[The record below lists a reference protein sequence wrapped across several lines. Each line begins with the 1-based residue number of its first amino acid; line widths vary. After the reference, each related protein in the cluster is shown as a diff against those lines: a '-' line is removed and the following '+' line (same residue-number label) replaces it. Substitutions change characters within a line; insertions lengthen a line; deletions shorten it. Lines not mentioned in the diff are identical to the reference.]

1 MKLIDLTGKRFG
13 MLTVICRAADRNG
26 DAMWKCVCDCGRE
39 RIVLGESLRCGHTKS
54 CGCQMRRILLE
65 SNIKHGKTN
74 TKLYGVWSTMKSRCL
89 NPNSASYKL
98 YGKRGIKVCEE
109 WANDFQA
116 FYEWAVSTG
125 YHEGLSIDR
134 IDTNGNYEPSNCRW
148 ADAKM
153 QANNRRNSHIVT
165 LNGESHTI
173 AEWSKITGIKSSTLY
188 MRLNKYGYS
197 VDDALE
203 LVGVSG

>member
-1 MKLIDLTGKRFG
+1 
-13 MLTVICRAADRNG
+13 
-26 DAMWKCVCDCGRE
+26 
-39 RIVLGESLRCGHTKS
+39 
-54 CGCQMRRILLE
+54 MRRILLE

-153 QANNRRNSHIVT
+153 QASNRRSSHIVT

-203 LVGVSG
+203 LVGAV

>member
-39 RIVLGESLRCGHTKS
+39 RIVLGESLRYGHTKS

-197 VDDALE
+197 VDDALR
-203 LVGVSG
+203 VTGVIE

>member
-13 MLTVICRAADRNG
+13 MLTVICRAEDKNG
-26 DAMWKCVCDCGRE
+26 DVMWQCKCDCGCEKAVR
-39 RIVLGESLRCGHTKS
+39 GESLRYGTAKS
-54 CGCQMRRILLE
+54 CGCWIRKNLLE
-65 SNIKHGKTN
+65 INTKHGKTD
-74 TKLYGVWSTMKSRCL
+74 TKLYGVWSTMKTRCL
-89 NPNSASYKL
+89 NPNSVSYKL

-109 WANDFQA
+109 WVNDFQA

-134 IDTNGNYEPSNCRW
+134 IDVNGDYEPNNCRW
-148 ADAKM
+148 ADAET

-197 VDDALE
+197 VEDALKA
-203 LVGVSG
+203 VTQ